1 MREFLLKYAW
11 YIELAFVIL
20 VYIIIYTLVKKTY
33 KKINT
38 LFIEERYDECRIKID
53 FMLQFLIGYN
63 KQNLMIMRSMILI
76 NEKKYGDAI
85 LTLQGVKHTKLV
97 KKRDFW
103 LCFSFIISGEIEKA
117 KDIFIQSE
125 KLFSVDDIEYK
136 VLDAMFSQYGN
147 AQIVLE
153 EELLSRLNNKV
164 LIKYFNEQKYNL
176 TNNMD

>member
-1 MREFLLKYAW
+1 
-11 YIELAFVIL
+11 
-20 VYIIIYTLVKKTY
+20 
-33 KKINT
+33 
-38 LFIEERYDECRIKID
+38 
-53 FMLQFLIGYN
+53 
-63 KQNLMIMRSMILI
+63 MILI